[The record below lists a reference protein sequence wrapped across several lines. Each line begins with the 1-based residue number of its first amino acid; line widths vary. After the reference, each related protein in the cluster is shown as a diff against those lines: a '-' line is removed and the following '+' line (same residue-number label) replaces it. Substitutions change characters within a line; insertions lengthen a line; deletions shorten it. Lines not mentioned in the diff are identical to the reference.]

1 MTARRAQRSVLALA
15 ALAALAAAAP
25 RPALAQTRADAFA
38 GKIPPVS
45 GQLYRKAGRF
55 ELTASGNLSLNDA
68 FYSKYFGG
76 LKLGYHLSEAWS
88 VSAHAALGTTA
99 ATGSAVVCPKDTGCV
114 DAGDAMLL
122 QVPGKMRRVIGAEIA
137 WSPVYGKLNVF
148 AEKVAHFDLSI
159 LVGADLISHDEV
171 LGPNA
176 ATALAA
182 SGEDPP
188 LVSTVGGHVGLGARL
203 FLKEWL
209 ALRLEVKDYVY
220 AVEVPNNRT
229 DKDWQNQ
236 IFTELGLSF
245 FLPLRNRPL
254 P

>member
-1 MTARRAQRSVLALA
+1 MTARRQRCVVLALA
-15 ALAALAAAAP
+15 ALAVLATVAPGAAV
-25 RPALAQTRADAFA
+25 AQTRADAFA

-45 GQLYRKAGRF
+45 GQLFGKAGRF
-55 ELTASGNLSLNDA
+55 ELTATGNVSLNDA

-76 LKLGYHLSEAWS
+76 LKLGYHFSEAWS
-88 VSAHAALGTTA
+88 VSAQGAAGTTS
-99 ATGSAVVCPKDTGCV
+99 ATGSAQVCPKGAGCTEA
-114 DAGDAMLL
+114 DDAMLF
-122 QVPGKMRRVIGAEIA
+122 QVPGSLRRIVGAEVA

-159 LVGADLISHDEV
+159 LAGADLISYDEV
-171 LGPNA
+171 LGPNEA
-176 ATALAA
+176 AALAA
-182 SGEDPP
+182 SGGDPS

-220 AVEVPNNRT
+220 GVEVPNNQ
-229 DKDWQNQ
+229 DGKDWQNQ

-245 FLPLRNRPL
+245 FLPLHNRPV

>member
-1 MTARRAQRSVLALA
+1 MIARRAQRSVLALA
-15 ALAALAAAAP
+15 ALAVLATAAP
-25 RPALAQTRADAFA
+25 SAAVAQTRADAFA

-55 ELTASGNLSLNDA
+55 ELTATGNLSLNDA

-76 LKLGYHLSEAWS
+76 LKLGYHFSEAWS
-88 VSAHAALGTTA
+88 VSAQGALGSTA
-99 ATGSAVVCPKDTGCV
+99 ATGSAVVCPKGAGCTEA
-114 DAGDAMLL
+114 DDAMLF
-122 QVPGKMRRVIGAEIA
+122 QVPGKLRRIVGAEVA

-159 LVGADLISHDEV
+159 LAGADLISYDEV
-171 LGPNA
+171 LGPSEA
-176 ATALAA
+176 AALAA
-182 SGEDPP
+182 SGGDPS

-220 AVEVPNNRT
+220 GVEVPNNQ
-229 DKDWQNQ
+229 DGKDWQNQ

-245 FLPLRNRPL
+245 FLPLQNRSSR
-254 P
+254 